1 MNLYISIV
9 IFITSL
15 FFFTQNNAFAQK
27 KKNTTNTVRTKA
39 DTRHPHVDEAIL
51 KRSEKRA
58 KKRKNEV
65 VVAETENAFADRRH
79 DEYTHRTEE
88 LDKPRYSNKMY
99 FGHKKPPK
107 KRPPHKRKLCKECG
121 LKH

>member
-1 MNLYISIV
+1 MKLYIKLLLITA
-9 IFITSL
+9 IFT
-15 FFFTQNNAFAQK
+15 FFGEKTVYAQK
-27 KKNTTNTVRTKA
+27 KKSTTPTIRTKA
-39 DTRHPHVDEAIL
+39 DTRHPHVDEEIL

-58 KKRKNEV
+58 KKSKKEII
-65 VVAETENAFADRRH
+65 VAETENTFSDRRH

-88 LDKPRYSNKMY
+88 IDKPRYSNKMY
-99 FGHKKPPK
+99 FGHRKPPK